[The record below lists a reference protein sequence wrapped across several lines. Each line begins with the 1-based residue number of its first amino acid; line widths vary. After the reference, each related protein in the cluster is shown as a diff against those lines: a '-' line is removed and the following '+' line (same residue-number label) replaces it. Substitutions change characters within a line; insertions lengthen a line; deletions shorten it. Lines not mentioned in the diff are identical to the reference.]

1 MDREFLAHS
10 IREPLGAST
19 FEQRQVLQM
28 RHGGIQCTWPFLVC
42 IPTLTIGCVGLNKS
56 DSVPHLIDVPAST
69 RTEGKKPNVQSD
81 STGPSQFLIQ
91 TAGTLESKK
100 DQDQTAKTSAISE
113 LKELSVD
120 ALVEQ
125 VVARNPLMTQM
136 TAAWQAASARV
147 PQVTSLDDPLLGT
160 SLAPAALGSSPA
172 GFRIEA
178 FQRLPFPGKLSLRG
192 EVANAEASAASRD
205 VEGVRQQLIEAA
217 RDAFYEYYF
226 IARSS
231 EVNEEVLASLRM
243 SRSSA
248 EALFTTG
255 KAKQQDMLVLDVEIG
270 RRKNRTILLERQK
283 VVAIAR
289 INALL
294 HQSPDSLLPQP
305 PKTLKIE
312 GELPDPRKLQE
323 QALTQRLDLQA
334 INDRILGTQAAVQLA
349 SKEYYPD
356 FDLMAAY
363 DNMWD
368 DSKMRPQIGV
378 RINLPMRL
386 AKREGAIAEAH
397 ARLMGLQA
405 QLSRQQDQ
413 AAFEVQ
419 QAYEQWRES
428 HRSVQLFEA
437 ELLPA
442 AKLSVKAAQAGY
454 VPGDV
459 PLLVLLETQR
469 NLTDLQEQYYQAT
482 TEFFRRRTVLQRTL
496 TGPSNASPLPTPA
509 DRPSPGQP
517 GAPAGMSTRM

>member
-1 MDREFLAHS
+1 
-10 IREPLGAST
+10 
-19 FEQRQVLQM
+19 M
-28 RHGGIQCTWPFLVC
+28 RPAGIHRSWPFLLC
-42 IPTLTIGCVGLNKS
+42 IPTLTIGCAGLGKS
-56 DSVPHLIDVPAST
+56 ESVPHLLDVPAAAKTDKKKGTFQPGST
-69 RTEGKKPNVQSD
+69 SSPQAV
-81 STGPSQFLIQ
+81 IQ
-91 TAGTLESKK
+91 TVEAVESKK
-100 DQDQTAKTSAISE
+100 EQEQTTKAPAISE
-113 LKELSVD
+113 LKELSVET
-120 ALVEQ
+120 LVEQ
-125 VVARNPLMTQM
+125 VVARNPSITQM

-160 SLAPAALGSSPA
+160 TLAPAALGSSPA
-172 GFRIEA
+172 GYRIEA
-178 FQRLPFPGKLSLRG
+178 FQRVPFPGKLALRG
-192 EVANAEASAASRD
+192 EVASAEASAASRD

-226 IARSS
+226 IARST

-248 EALFTTG
+248 ETLFTTG

-283 VVAIAR
+283 AVAIAR

-294 HQSPDSLLPQP
+294 HQSPETSLPPP
-305 PKTLKIE
+305 PKSLKIE

-334 INDRILGTQAAVQLA
+334 INDRILGAQAAVQLA

-368 DSKMRPQIGV
+368 DSKMRPQVGV

-386 AKREGAIAEAH
+386 AKREGAVAEAH
-397 ARLMGLQA
+397 ARLMELNA

-428 HRSVQLFEA
+428 YRSVHLFET

-459 PLLVLLETQR
+459 PLLVLLEAQR
-469 NLTDLQEQYYQAT
+469 NLTDLQEQYYQAN

-496 TGPSNASPLPTPA
+496 TGPSNATPLPTPA

-517 GAPAGMSTRM
+517 GAPTGMSTRM

>member
-1 MDREFLAHS
+1 MRPAG
-10 IREPLGAST
+10 IR
-19 FEQRQVLQM
+19 R
-28 RHGGIQCTWPFLVC
+28 TWPYLLC
-42 IPTLTIGCVGLNKS
+42 IPTLSIGCAGLTKS
-56 DSVPHLIDVPAST
+56 DTVPHLLDVHTAAKTDRTKATIQAST
-69 RTEGKKPNVQSD
+69 SGLSKSVIQPVGAVEGN
-81 STGPSQFLIQ
+81 
-91 TAGTLESKK
+91 K
-100 DQDQTAKTSAISE
+100 DHEQTAKSQAISD

-125 VVARNPLMTQM
+125 VVARNPSITQM

-160 SLAPAALGSSPA
+160 TLAPAALGSSPA
-172 GFRIEA
+172 GYRIEA

-192 EVANAEASAASRD
+192 EVASAEASAASRD

-226 IARSS
+226 IGRST

-243 SRSSA
+243 SRSNA
-248 EALFTTG
+248 ESLFTTG
-255 KAKQQDMLVLDVEIG
+255 KVKQQDMLVLDVELG

-283 VVAIAR
+283 AVAIAR

-294 HQSPDSLLPQP
+294 HQSPETPLPPP

-334 INDRILGTQAAVQLA
+334 INDRILGAQAAVQLA
-349 SKEYYPD
+349 NKEYYPD

-368 DSKMRPQIGV
+368 DSKMRPQVGV
-378 RINLPMRL
+378 RINLPMRF
-386 AKREGAIAEAH
+386 AKREGAVAEAH
-397 ARLMGLQA
+397 ARLMELQA

-459 PLLVLLETQR
+459 PLLVLLEAQR

-496 TGPSNASPLPTPA
+496 TGPSNVTPLPTPA

-517 GAPAGMSTRM
+517 GAPTGMSTRM